1 MSRYRSEIEVV
12 RLNIQEL
19 EDRLR
24 RVRAQQAVVEAGA
37 NLGPLAR
44 RPFSRFM
51 YHLGRALGRRLRR
64 RPLGSAHELAAA
76 RTRLVR
82 LEQRVASAE
91 AELSRA
97 MQKAASQAQAADA
110 PPASAPASTRP
121 PPAAVGTVKYALGRP
136 TGRLR
141 RR

>member
-1 MSRYRSEIEVV
+1 MSRYRSEIDVV

-19 EDRLR
+19 EDLLR
-24 RVRAQQAVVEAGA
+24 RVRAQQAVIEANQ

-51 YHLGRALGRRLRR
+51 YRLGRALGRRLGR

-91 AELSRA
+91 AELARA
-97 MQKAASQAQAADA
+97 MHKAASQAQAADA
-110 PPASAPASTRP
+110 APASVRP
-121 PPAAVGTVKYALGRP
+121 HAVAVGSVKYALGRP